1 MVFTGVGRKFIL
13 LLACSIL
20 NVYKG
25 VVELS
30 QVTAATVTTAEVTRS
45 AAKSTVQDRFTVIT
59 SFQFASFLIG
69 VYKFSY

>member
-30 QVTAATVTTAEVTRS
+30 QVTAATVTTAEVTRI

-59 SFQFASFLIG
+59 SFPVCILFDRSL
-69 VYKFSY
+69 